1 MMKKSKVS
9 VNYIYNV
16 LYQILTFITPIIT
29 APILTRTLGASNI
42 GIYDYTYSVV
52 NWFILFGML
61 GVSLYGNKEIA
72 KAATTN
78 NKNVISKTFSQIF
91 TMQMFTVFLSLVL
104 FLLIFGFTN
113 FEYKEIY
120 LFQGILIFANAFE
133 ISWLYVGLENFKRVA
148 IRNFVIKI
156 ATVLGIIFLI
166 NDSNDLVLYTVLI
179 GVTILIGCLSLFH
192 NIRDIV
198 DYVRP
203 TFKEIIG
210 HIKGSV
216 ILFIPQIA
224 TSVYSIFS
232 KTLLGMLY
240 PSIDEVGFYN
250 YAYKLI
256 TMVLYLVTTIGTVML
271 PHVVSTIASGQE
283 QKANEMTNK
292 TLKIALC
299 LSFPLAIGF
308 AVVAP
313 YFIPWFLTEEFT
325 KTGYMISIL
334 APTIIFISVTNVFG
348 TQYLIPFDKVK
359 QYTIS
364 IVCGSCINVI
374 SNLILIPKLGGY
386 GAAISAVITE
396 FSVLVAQYIFVH
408 KSFEFEGVLSKAIKY
423 FISALVMGFCV
434 FLVGHYMGVGLL
446 TNVLQVIVGMFVYL
460 IILMATKDDILLFL
474 FTKMKET
481 ILRK

>member
-1 MMKKSKVS
+1 MKKSKVS

-16 LYQILTFITPIIT
+16 LYQILTFITPVIT
-29 APILTRTLGASNI
+29 APILTRTLGADNI
-42 GIYDYTYSVV
+42 GIYDYTYSIV

-72 KAATTN
+72 KVAATN
-78 NKNVISKTFSQIF
+78 NKEKISKVFSQIF
-91 TMQMFTVFLSLVL
+91 TTQLCTVFLSFIL
-104 FLLIFGFTN
+104 FLVIFGFTN
-113 FEYKEIY
+113 FEYKDVY
-120 LFQGILIFANAFE
+120 LFQSILIFASAFE

-148 IRNFVIKI
+148 LRNFVIKI
-156 ATVLGIIFLI
+156 VTVLGIVFLI
-166 NDSNDLVLYTVLI
+166 RKPDDLILYVVLI
-179 GVTILIGCLSLFH
+179 GITNLIGYLSLFT
-192 NIRDIV
+192 NIKDIV
-198 DYVRP
+198 HYVRP
-203 TFKEIIG
+203 TFKEMIG
-210 HIKGSV
+210 HIKGSIV
-216 ILFIPQIA
+216 LFIPQIA

-232 KTLLGMLY
+232 KTLLGMIY

-250 YAYKLI
+250 YAYKLV

-271 PHVVSTIASGQE
+271 PHVVSTIASGNE
-283 QKANEMTNK
+283 KKANEMTNQ

-334 APTIIFISVTNVFG
+334 APIIVFISVTNVFG

-364 IVCGSCINVI
+364 IICGSIINVI

-396 FSVLVAQYIFVH
+396 FSVLIVQYIFVH
-408 KSFEFEGVLSKAIKY
+408 KLFNFDGILSKTIKY
-423 FISALVMGFCV
+423 FISALIMGAFI
-434 FLVGHYMGVGLL
+434 FFIGHYMGIGLL
-446 TNVLQVIVGMFVYL
+446 TNIIQFVAGVIIYL
-460 IILMATKDDILLFL
+460 IILFTTKDDILMFL
-474 FTKMKET
+474 FKKAKEMV
-481 ILRK
+481 LRK

>member
-1 MMKKSKVS
+1 MKKSKVS

-16 LYQILTFITPIIT
+16 LYQILTFITPVIT
-29 APILTRTLGASNI
+29 APILTRTLGADNI
-42 GIYDYTYSVV
+42 GIYDYTYSIV

-72 KAATTN
+72 KVAATN
-78 NKNVISKTFSQIF
+78 NKEKISKVFSQIF
-91 TMQMFTVFLSLVL
+91 TTQLCTVFLSFIL
-104 FLLIFGFTN
+104 FLVIFGFTN
-113 FEYKEIY
+113 FEYKDVY
-120 LFQGILIFANAFE
+120 LFQSILIFASAFE

-148 IRNFVIKI
+148 LRNFVIKI
-156 ATVLGIIFLI
+156 VTVLGIVFLI
-166 NDSNDLVLYTVLI
+166 RKPDDLILYVVLI
-179 GVTILIGCLSLFH
+179 GITNLIGYLSLFT
-192 NIRDIV
+192 NIKDIV
-198 DYVRP
+198 HYVRP
-203 TFKEIIG
+203 TFKEMIG
-210 HIKGSV
+210 HIKGSIV
-216 ILFIPQIA
+216 LFIPQIA

-232 KTLLGMLY
+232 KTLLGMIY

-250 YAYKLI
+250 YAYKLV
-256 TMVLYLVTTIGTVML
+256 TMVLYLITTIGTVML
-271 PHVVSTIASGQE
+271 PHVVSTIASGNE
-283 QKANEMTNK
+283 KKANEMTNQ

-334 APTIIFISVTNVFG
+334 APIIVFISVTNVFG

-364 IVCGSCINVI
+364 IICGSIINVI

-396 FSVLVAQYIFVH
+396 FSVLIVQYIFVH
-408 KSFEFEGVLSKAIKY
+408 KLFNFDGILSKTIKY
-423 FISALVMGFCV
+423 FISALIMGAFI
-434 FLVGHYMGVGLL
+434 FLIGHYMGIGLL
-446 TNVLQVIVGMFVYL
+446 TNIIQFVAGVIIYL
-460 IILMATKDDILLFL
+460 IILFTTKDDILMFL
-474 FTKMKET
+474 FKKAKEMV
-481 ILRK
+481 LRK

>member
-1 MMKKSKVS
+1 MKKSKVS

-16 LYQILTFITPIIT
+16 LYQILTFITPVIT
-29 APILTRTLGASNI
+29 APILTRTLGADNI
-42 GIYDYTYSVV
+42 GIYDYTYSIV

-72 KAATTN
+72 KVAATN
-78 NKNVISKTFSQIF
+78 NKEKISKVFSQIF
-91 TMQMFTVFLSLVL
+91 TTQLCTVFLSFIL
-104 FLLIFGFTN
+104 FLVIFGFTN
-113 FEYKEIY
+113 FEYKDVY
-120 LFQGILIFANAFE
+120 LFQSILIFASAFE

-148 IRNFVIKI
+148 LRNFVIKI
-156 ATVLGIIFLI
+156 VTVLGIVFLI
-166 NDSNDLVLYTVLI
+166 RKPDDLILYVVLI
-179 GVTILIGCLSLFH
+179 GITNLIGYLSLFT
-192 NIRDIV
+192 NIKDIV
-198 DYVRP
+198 HYVRP
-203 TFKEIIG
+203 TFKEMIG
-210 HIKGSV
+210 HIKGSIV
-216 ILFIPQIA
+216 LFIPQIA

-232 KTLLGMLY
+232 KTLLGMIY

-250 YAYKLI
+250 YAYKLV

-271 PHVVSTIASGQE
+271 PHVVSTIASGNE
-283 QKANEMTNK
+283 KKANEMTNQ

-334 APTIIFISVTNVFG
+334 APIIVFISVTNVFG

-364 IVCGSCINVI
+364 IICGSIINVI

-396 FSVLVAQYIFVH
+396 FSVLIVQYIFVH
-408 KSFEFEGVLSKAIKY
+408 NLFNFDGILSKTIKY
-423 FISALVMGFCV
+423 FISALIMGAFI
-434 FLVGHYMGVGLL
+434 FLIGNYMGIGLL
-446 TNVLQVIVGMFVYL
+446 TNIIQFVAGVIIYL
-460 IILMATKDDILLFL
+460 IILFTTKDDILMFL
-474 FTKMKET
+474 FKKAKEMV
-481 ILRK
+481 LRK

>member
-1 MMKKSKVS
+1 MKKSKVS

-16 LYQILTFITPIIT
+16 LYQILTFITPVIT
-29 APILTRTLGASNI
+29 APILSRTLGADNI
-42 GIYDYTYSVV
+42 GIYDYTYSIV

-72 KAATTN
+72 KVAATN
-78 NKNVISKTFSQIF
+78 NKEKISKVFSQIF
-91 TMQMFTVFLSLVL
+91 TTQLCTVFLSFIL
-104 FLLIFGFTN
+104 FLVIFGFTN
-113 FEYKEIY
+113 FEYKDVY
-120 LFQGILIFANAFE
+120 LFQSILIFASAFE

-148 IRNFVIKI
+148 LRNFVIKI
-156 ATVLGIIFLI
+156 VTVLGIVFLI
-166 NDSNDLVLYTVLI
+166 RKPDDLILYVVLI
-179 GVTILIGCLSLFH
+179 GITNLIGYLSLFT
-192 NIRDIV
+192 NIKDIV
-198 DYVRP
+198 HYVRP
-203 TFKEIIG
+203 TFKEMIG
-210 HIKGSV
+210 HIKGSIV
-216 ILFIPQIA
+216 LFIPQIA

-232 KTLLGMLY
+232 KTLLGMIY

-250 YAYKLI
+250 YAYKLV

-271 PHVVSTIASGQE
+271 PHVVSTIASGNE
-283 QKANEMTNK
+283 KKANEMTNQ

-334 APTIIFISVTNVFG
+334 APIIVFISVTNVFG

-364 IVCGSCINVI
+364 IICGSIINVI

-396 FSVLVAQYIFVH
+396 FSVLIVQYIFVH
-408 KSFEFEGVLSKAIKY
+408 KLFNFDGILSKTIKY
-423 FISALVMGFCV
+423 FISALIMGAFI
-434 FLVGHYMGVGLL
+434 FLIGHYMGIGLL
-446 TNVLQVIVGMFVYL
+446 TNIIQFVAGVIIYL
-460 IILMATKDDILLFL
+460 IILFTTKDDILMFL
-474 FTKMKET
+474 FKKAKEMV
-481 ILRK
+481 LRK

>member
-1 MMKKSKVS
+1 MKKSKVS

-16 LYQILTFITPIIT
+16 LYQILTFITPVIT
-29 APILTRTLGASNI
+29 APILTRTLGADNI
-42 GIYDYTYSVV
+42 GIYDYTYSIV

-72 KAATTN
+72 KVAATN
-78 NKNVISKTFSQIF
+78 NKEKISKVFSQIF
-91 TMQMFTVFLSLVL
+91 TTQLCTVFLSFIL
-104 FLLIFGFTN
+104 FLVIFGFTN
-113 FEYKEIY
+113 FEYKDVY
-120 LFQGILIFANAFE
+120 LFQSILIFASAFE

-148 IRNFVIKI
+148 LRNFVIKI
-156 ATVLGIIFLI
+156 VTVLGIVFLI
-166 NDSNDLVLYTVLI
+166 RKPDDLILYVVLI
-179 GVTILIGCLSLFH
+179 GITNLIGYLSLFT
-192 NIRDIV
+192 NIKDIV
-198 DYVRP
+198 HYVRP
-203 TFKEIIG
+203 TFKEMIG
-210 HIKGSV
+210 HIKGSIV
-216 ILFIPQIA
+216 LFIPQIA

-232 KTLLGMLY
+232 KTLLGMIY

-250 YAYKLI
+250 YAYKLV

-271 PHVVSTIASGQE
+271 PHVVSTIASGNE
-283 QKANEMTNK
+283 KKANEMTNQ

-334 APTIIFISVTNVFG
+334 APIIVFISVTNVFG

-364 IVCGSCINVI
+364 IICGSIINVI

-396 FSVLVAQYIFVH
+396 FSVLIVQYIFVH
-408 KSFEFEGVLSKAIKY
+408 KLFNFDGILSKTIKY
-423 FISALVMGFCV
+423 FISALIMGAFI
-434 FLVGHYMGVGLL
+434 FLIGHYMGIGLL
-446 TNVLQVIVGMFVYL
+446 TNIIQFVAGVIIYL
-460 IILMATKDDILLFL
+460 IILFTTKDDILMFL
-474 FTKMKET
+474 FKKAKEMV
-481 ILRK
+481 LKK

>member
-1 MMKKSKVS
+1 MRKSKVS

-16 LYQILTFITPIIT
+16 LYQVLTFITPIIT
-29 APILTRTLGASNI
+29 APILTRTLGADNI
-42 GIYDYTYSVV
+42 GIYDYTYSIV

-72 KAATTN
+72 KVATTN
-78 NKNVISKTFSQIF
+78 DKEKLSKVFSQIF
-91 TMQMFTVFLSLVL
+91 TMQLCTVFFSLIL
-104 FLLIFGFTN
+104 FLIIFGFTN
-113 FEYKEIY
+113 FEYKEVY
-120 LFQGILIFANAFE
+120 LWQGILIFANAFE

-148 IRNFVIKI
+148 LRNFVIKI
-156 ATVLGIIFLI
+156 VTVLGIIFLI
-166 NDSNDLVLYTVLI
+166 RKPDDLILYVILI
-179 GVTILIGCLSLFH
+179 GVTNLIGFLSLFA
-192 NIRDIV
+192 NIKDIV
-198 DYVRP
+198 HYIRP
-203 TFKEIIG
+203 TFKEIIR
-210 HIKGSV
+210 HIKGSFV
-216 ILFIPQIA
+216 LFVPQIA

-232 KTLLGMLY
+232 KTLLGMIY

-250 YAYKLI
+250 YAYKLV

-271 PHVVSTIASGQE
+271 PHVVSTIASGNE
-283 QKANEMTNK
+283 KKANEMTNQ

-348 TQYLIPFDKVK
+348 TQYLIPFDRVK

-364 IVCGSCINVI
+364 IICGSVINII
-374 SNLILIPKLGGY
+374 SNLLLIPHLGGY

-396 FSVLVAQYIFVH
+396 FSVLLIQYVFVH
-408 KSFEFEGVLSKAIKY
+408 KIFDFNGVFCKAIKY
-423 FISALVMGFCV
+423 FISALFMGGCI
-434 FLVGHYMGVGLL
+434 LLIGHFMGVGLL
-446 TNVLQVIVGMFVYL
+446 TNIIQFIVGVIIYL
-460 IILMATKDDILLFL
+460 IILFITKDDILMFL
-474 FTKMKET
+474 FQKAKEMV
-481 ILRK
+481 LKK

>member
-1 MMKKSKVS
+1 MKKSKVS

-16 LYQILTFITPIIT
+16 LYQILTFITPVIT
-29 APILTRTLGASNI
+29 APILSRTLGADNI
-42 GIYDYTYSVV
+42 GIYDYTYSIV

-72 KAATTN
+72 KVAATN
-78 NKNVISKTFSQIF
+78 NKEKISKVFSQIF
-91 TMQMFTVFLSLVL
+91 TTQLCTVFLSFIL
-104 FLLIFGFTN
+104 FLVIFGFTN
-113 FEYKEIY
+113 FEYKDVY
-120 LFQGILIFANAFE
+120 LFQSILIFASAFE

-148 IRNFVIKI
+148 LRNFVIKI
-156 ATVLGIIFLI
+156 VTVLGIVFLI
-166 NDSNDLVLYTVLI
+166 RKPDDLILYVVLI
-179 GVTILIGCLSLFH
+179 GITNLIGYLSLFT
-192 NIRDIV
+192 NIKDIV
-198 DYVRP
+198 HYVRP
-203 TFKEIIG
+203 TFKEMIG
-210 HIKGSV
+210 HIKGSIV
-216 ILFIPQIA
+216 LFIPQIA

-232 KTLLGMLY
+232 KTLLGMIY

-250 YAYKLI
+250 YAYKLV

-271 PHVVSTIASGQE
+271 PHVVSTIASGNE
-283 QKANEMTNK
+283 KKANEMTNQ

-334 APTIIFISVTNVFG
+334 APIIVFISVTNVFG

-364 IVCGSCINVI
+364 IICGSIINVI

-396 FSVLVAQYIFVH
+396 FSVLIVQYIFVH
-408 KSFEFEGVLSKAIKY
+408 KLFNFDGILSKTIKY
-423 FISALVMGFCV
+423 FISALIMGAFI
-434 FLVGHYMGVGLL
+434 FLIGHYMGIGLL
-446 TNVLQVIVGMFVYL
+446 TNIIQFVAGVIIYL
-460 IILMATKDDILLFL
+460 IILFTTKDDILMFL
-474 FTKMKET
+474 FKKAKEMV
-481 ILRK
+481 LKK

>member
-1 MMKKSKVS
+1 MKKSRVS

-16 LYQILTFITPIIT
+16 LYQILTFLTPIIT

-61 GVSLYGNKEIA
+61 GVTLYGNKEIA
-72 KAATTN
+72 KASTTN
-78 NKNVISKTFSQIF
+78 DKNVISKVFSQVF
-91 TMQMFTVFLSLVL
+91 TMQMITVFLSLIL
-104 FLLIFGFTN
+104 FLIIFGFIN
-113 FEYKEIY
+113 FEYKEVY

-133 ISWLYVGLENFKRVA
+133 ISWLYVGLENFKRVT
-148 IRNFVIKI
+148 IRNFIIKI
-156 ATVLGIIFLI
+156 ITVLGIIFLI
-166 NDSNDLVLYTVLI
+166 KDTNDLILY
-179 GVTILIGCLSLFH
+179 TILIGITTLFGCLSLFV
-192 NIRDIV
+192 NIKDIV
-198 DYVRP
+198 HYVRP

-210 HIKGSV
+210 HIKGSLV
-216 ILFIPQIA
+216 LFIPQIA

-232 KTLLGMLY
+232 KTMIGMLY
-240 PSIDEVGFYN
+240 PNIDEVGFYN

-283 QKANEMTNK
+283 EKAKDMTNK

-308 AVVAP
+308 AVIAP

-348 TQYLIPFDKVK
+348 TQYLIPFDKVR

-364 IVCGSCINVI
+364 IVCGSVVNII

-396 FSVLVAQYIFVH
+396 FSVLVVQYVFVH
-408 KSFEFEGVLSKAIKY
+408 KIFQFDGVLSKAIKY
-423 FISALVMGFCV
+423 FASAVIMGAILFV
-434 FLVGHYMGVGLL
+434 IGHYMGIGLL
-446 TNVLQVIVGMFVYL
+446 TNIVQFVVGVIIYL
-460 IILMATKDDILLFL
+460 LILFITKDEMLIFL
-474 FTKMKET
+474 SQKAKEMV
-481 ILRK
+481 LRK

>member
-1 MMKKSKVS
+1 MKKSRVS

-16 LYQILTFITPIIT
+16 LYQILTFLTPIIT

-61 GVSLYGNKEIA
+61 GVTLYGNKEIA
-72 KAATTN
+72 KASTTN
-78 NKNVISKTFSQIF
+78 DKNVISKVFSQVF
-91 TMQMFTVFLSLVL
+91 TMQMITVFLSLIL
-104 FLLIFGFTN
+104 FLIIFGFTN
-113 FEYKEIY
+113 FEYKEVY

-133 ISWLYVGLENFKRVA
+133 ISWLYVGLENFKRVT
-148 IRNFVIKI
+148 IRNFIIKI
-156 ATVLGIIFLI
+156 ITVLGIIFLI
-166 NDSNDLVLYTVLI
+166 KDTNDLILY
-179 GVTILIGCLSLFH
+179 TILIGITTLFGCLSLFV
-192 NIRDIV
+192 NIKDIV
-198 DYVRP
+198 HYVRP

-210 HIKGSV
+210 HIKGSLV
-216 ILFIPQIA
+216 LFIPQIA

-232 KTLLGMLY
+232 KTMIGMLY
-240 PSIDEVGFYN
+240 PNIDEVGFYN

-283 QKANEMTNK
+283 EKAKDMTNK

-308 AVVAP
+308 AVIAP

-348 TQYLIPFDKVK
+348 TQYLIPFDKVR

-364 IVCGSCINVI
+364 IVCGSVVNII

-396 FSVLVAQYIFVH
+396 FSVLVVQYIFVH
-408 KSFEFEGVLSKAIKY
+408 KIFQFDGVLSKAIKY
-423 FISALVMGFCV
+423 FASAVIMGAILFV
-434 FLVGHYMGVGLL
+434 IGHYMGIGLL
-446 TNVLQVIVGMFVYL
+446 TNIVQFVVGVIIYL
-460 IILMATKDDILLFL
+460 IILFITKDEILTFL
-474 FTKMKET
+474 FQKTKEMV
-481 ILRK
+481 LRK

>member
-1 MMKKSKVS
+1 MKKSRVS

-16 LYQILTFITPIIT
+16 LYQILTFLTPIIT

-61 GVSLYGNKEIA
+61 GVNLYGNKEIA
-72 KAATTN
+72 KASTTN
-78 NKNVISKTFSQIF
+78 DKNVISKVFSQIF
-91 TMQMFTVFLSLVL
+91 TMQMITVFLSLIL
-104 FLLIFGFTN
+104 FFSIFAFTN
-113 FEYKEIY
+113 FEYKEVY

-133 ISWLYVGLENFKRVA
+133 ISWLYVGLENFKRVT
-148 IRNFVIKI
+148 IRNFIIKI
-156 ATVLGIIFLI
+156 ITVLGIIFLI
-166 NDSNDLVLYTVLI
+166 KKPDDLLLYTALI
-179 GVTILIGCLSLFH
+179 GVTTLFGCLSLFV
-192 NIRDIV
+192 NIKDIV
-198 DYVRP
+198 HYIKP
-203 TFKEIIG
+203 SFKEIIV
-210 HIKGSV
+210 HIKGSLV
-216 ILFIPQIA
+216 LFIPQIA

-232 KTLLGMLY
+232 KTMIGMLY
-240 PSIDEVGFYN
+240 PNIDEVGFYN

-256 TMVLYLVTTIGTVML
+256 TMLLYLVTTIGTVML
-271 PHVVSTIASGQE
+271 PHVVSTIAAGE
-283 QKANEMTNK
+283 EERAKEMTNK

-334 APTIIFISVTNVFG
+334 SATIIFISVTNVFG

-364 IVCGSCINVI
+364 IVSGSVINII
-374 SNLILIPKLGGY
+374 SNLILIPTLGGY

-396 FSVLVAQYIFVH
+396 FSVLVVQYIFVR
-408 KSFEFEGVLSKAIKY
+408 KIFQFDGVLAKAIKY
-423 FISALVMGFCV
+423 FISAVVMGVIV
-434 FLVGHYMGVGLL
+434 FLIGHYMGVGIV
-446 TNVLQVIVGMFVYL
+446 TNMIQVIVGMIVYL
-460 IILMATKDDILLFL
+460 LILLVTKDDVLLFL
-474 FTKMKET
+474 FTKAKEL